1 MRAPRRAV
9 AALVATAVAVLGAA
23 LAGAA
28 TPSVLAQRAALPAGA
43 TGIASGLLT
52 TLACP
57 AVGQCEA
64 AGSYTGPRRGV
75 FGVVLNE
82 RHGRWTAPSVLAAP
96 ADAAPFNPGT
106 TIDSL
111 ACPALGRCV
120 AGGSYSDG
128 AGDAHAF
135 VDDQSGNAWPRA
147 RTVSLPAGALGSG
160 QSAAVRSVACGAP
173 GDCVAVGTYLDD
185 ARVPRS
191 LAFLALE
198 RDGRW
203 SAASEVGL
211 PTPANADPYTV
222 LSQAACA
229 SAARCVAV
237 GSYVDAQGVTQ
248 GLAVSVDGATVTT
261 SVVSPPAD
269 ASTYAG
275 TSLAEVA
282 CVRDGP
288 CTAVGTYYDAA
299 GAIEPL
305 AVSSASPVWPE
316 ATAIELPLDAH
327 ANPHVLLYGYA
338 GISCATAG
346 DCATGGQYVDASGRY
361 QGFLATESGGQ
372 WHRATRMPM
381 PAGAQSGGA
390 NGGVVAVAC
399 PAPGRCR
406 AGGAFLDGSGRY
418 QALVVTEH
426 GATWTGAPVRLPPGA
441 ATVGV
446 DGGLYALACP
456 TAQGCVGIGSYERG
470 ASYQGFTL
478 HA

>member
-9 AALVATAVAVLGAA
+9 TALVVVATTALTAT

-28 TPSVLAQRAALPAGA
+28 APPVSAQRAVLPAGG

-57 AVGQCEA
+57 AAGQCEA
-64 AGSYTGPRRGV
+64 GGSYTGPGHGV

-82 RHGRWTAPSVLAAP
+82 RHGRWTAPSVLGAP
-96 ADAAPFNPGT
+96 ADAAPGNPGT
-106 TIDSL
+106 TVASL
-111 ACPALGRCV
+111 SCPALGRCV

-128 AGDAHAF
+128 AGDVHAF
-135 VDDQSGNAWPRA
+135 LADQSGNAWPRA
-147 RTVSLPAGALGSG
+147 HTVPLPAGALGSG
-160 QSAAVRSVACGAP
+160 QDAAVRSVACGAP

-185 ARVPRS
+185 APVPRS
-191 LAFLALE
+191 LAFVDLE
-198 RDGRW
+198 RGGTW
-203 SAASEVGL
+203 SAASEVAL
-211 PTPANADPYTV
+211 PTPANADPFTT
-222 LSQAACA
+222 LSQVACA
-229 SAARCVAV
+229 TATRCVAV
-237 GSYVDAQGVTQ
+237 GSFVDARGVTQ
-248 GLAVSVDGATVTT
+248 GLAVTVDAGAVTS
-261 SVVSPPAD
+261 SVVSPPSD

-275 TSLAEVA
+275 TSLAEVT
-282 CVRDGP
+282 CVHEGP

-316 ATAIELPLDAH
+316 AGAIELPVGAR

-338 GISCATAG
+338 GISCPASG

-381 PAGAQSGGA
+381 PAGARSGGA

-399 PAPGRCR
+399 PSAGRCR

-426 GATWTGAPVRLPPGA
+426 GATWTGAPVRLPAGA
-441 ATVGV
+441 TTVGV

-456 TAQGCVGIGSYERG
+456 TAAGCVGIGSYERG

-478 HA
+478 RA